1 MHSYGCNTKSAVMR
15 IGLVEMWKFANK
27 YCNGDGVQF
36 ETFFESCGVADIIT
50 TSLGG
55 RNKRV
60 AEAFVLAENKVS
72 CMHNTHQI
80 KLV

>member
-1 MHSYGCNTKSAVMR
+1 MR